1 MRLYGKPNTKYW
13 EISKFCAFGFPS
25 ADNSINI
32 KKYTFYNMMVRGR
45 AGDFFIQQNV
55 LLFFF
60 VLGQGVL
67 CFNQIGATKKVIV
80 ISGTFKPST

>member
-1 MRLYGKPNTKYW
+1 MENQILNIGKSRSSVHWVFLVQIIPLLL
-13 EISKFCAFGFPS
+13 
-25 ADNSINI
+25 

-80 ISGTFKPST
+80 ISGTFKPLT